1 MTKKYTYKE
10 ILKQTERQPFD
21 KEDASFFGNL
31 CKNLNSNSV
40 SGERLISMDPLMKK
54 IGDAKK
60 VVEGGIMIYETE
72 VFRIIFVNHIK
83 NKKNICSVF
92 VNEDFT
98 KPDEWEHARDYD
110 TLKDASTW
118 ITNIFKMAGEI
129 E

>member
-1 MTKKYTYKE
+1 MTKKNTYKE

-31 CKNLNSNSV
+31 CKKLNSNSV
-40 SGERLISMDPLMKK
+40 SGDRLIAVDPLMKK

-60 VVEGGIMIYETE
+60 VVEGGIMIYETNAG
-72 VFRIIFVNHIK
+72 RIIFVNHIK

-118 ITNIFKMAGEI
+118 MTNVFKMAGEI
-129 E
+129 Q